1 MKKITSLLVLCLG
14 LYAFG
19 KDIAIIVNK
28 NNPVNELSKID
39 LRRIYL
45 SDTQKWED
53 GKPIVTLTLSAD
65 AGERKTFQDKVLGMS
80 NDELQK
86 YMSDQ
91 EIKGKSV
98 KSATVQ
104 KSSQALQLF
113 VGKVPMAIGFIYEDE
128 FKDDGKIRII
138 KIDGKLPGEGGYP
151 LK

>member
-1 MKKITSLLVLCLG
+1 MKKIIALLVLCLSY
-14 LYAFG
+14 YAFG

-28 NNPVNELSKID
+28 GNPVNELSKID

-45 SDTQKWED
+45 SDTQKWGD
-53 GKPIVTLTLSAD
+53 GKPIVMLTLASD
-65 AGERKTFQDKVLGMS
+65 AAERKVFQDKVLGMS

-86 YMSDQ
+86 YISDQ

-113 VGKVPMAIGFIYEDE
+113 IGKVPMSIGFIFDDE
-128 FKDDGKIRII
+128 FKDDGKVKKI
-138 KIDGKLPGEGGYP
+138 KVDGKSPGEGGYP